1 MNVTIIIPI
10 AFKTHANLEAKSF
23 DAVVGEF
30 TFTNELNAAGGA
42 ADAPATHVWCH
53 VASIAPATVDAIEA
67 RVSQIPGAMLLTQ
80 QTGPFRTGFSCRSC
94 DSRSFVRARVT
105 PPRCPASDLAD
116 ANSR

>member
-10 AFKTHANLEAKSF
+10 AFKTNANLEAKSF
-23 DAVVGEF
+23 DVVGGEF

-67 RVSQIPGAMLLTQ
+67 RVSQIPGAMLFRDLDPYSILHAEQ
-80 QTGPFRTGFSCRSC
+80 LQTRQAGPSPS
-94 DSRSFVRARVT
+94 
-105 PPRCPASDLAD
+105 
-116 ANSR
+116 